1 MYRIVK
7 EERGI
12 SSQMALRLARYSG
25 TISESWINLQ
35 AHYALS
41 ISRRHVEEKIKRD
54 VRPMAEVK

>member
-1 MYRIVK
+1 MK

-12 SSQMALRLARYSG
+12 SSRMALRLARYSG
-25 TISESWINLQ
+25 TTSESWINLQ